1 MGRGSPRSLWL
12 MIVCIFISSSLQLP
26 PCSKPALA
34 LSAPPPVHSTV
45 LRSHRSNSIPFFY
58 ISIFFRLT
66 RYIVVNKARDAD
78 IVATA
83 TVLSLKCPLSTLR
96 IELPCR
102 SIACK
107 HNQCFD
113 ATSYLQ
119 LQEQGPTWLCPIC
132 NNSAPFDT
140 LAVDE

>member
-1 MGRGSPRSLWL
+1 MERGLLRSLWL
-12 MIVCIFISSSLQLP
+12 MIVCIFISPSLPLP
-26 PCSKPALA
+26 PCSKPAIA
-34 LSAPPPVHSTV
+34 LSGPPLVHSTI
-45 LRSHRSNSIPFFY
+45 LRSHRLNPILFLY
-58 ISIFFRLT
+58 ISTFFRLT

-96 IELPCR
+96 MELPCR
-102 SIACK
+102 SVACK